1 MGTESNM
8 RPSLLSSDFF
18 LYFGTSVN
26 PGFGNKITS
35 FSVGASDRVM
45 MIVSFAWKWTFD
57 FVNTVVM
64 LIVLAVF
71 FFGGYCYYNLCS
83 HSFVVDCIVLI
94 MIAVVMLRLDLS
106 FR

>member
-35 FSVGASDRVM
+35 FSVGASDR
-45 MIVSFAWKWTFD
+45 AD
-57 FVNTVVM
+57 DDC
-64 LIVLAVF
+64 LICLEVDVRF
-71 FFGGYCYYNLCS
+71 REYGS
-83 HSFVVDCIVLI
+83 DVDCPRGVL
-94 MIAVVMLRLDLS
+94 LRRLLLL
-106 FR
+106 